1 MESSMETMEFPL
13 EEIEIGN
20 EDLIFSACESLA
32 CEPVTVVVIEDT
44 KNDTECEDLQ
54 KKEELLPCNFCFH

>member
-1 MESSMETMEFPL
+1 MEFPL

-32 CEPVTVVVIEDT
+32 CEPVTVD
-44 KNDTECEDLQ
+44 NDRECEDRQ
-54 KKEELLPCNFCFH
+54 LLPCNFCFH